1 MGLFLIG
8 ILVCP
13 LGELQEIYLYP
24 SAFIGSTGGEIPLLF
39 LNNEIN
45 ADWGPVLDWDHQD
58 DRRLQKEQINKWV
71 SPSVQYWADWM
82 FIIQSQCRE
91 LGAQDS
97 SWID

>member
-39 LNNEIN
+39 LNSEIN
-45 ADWGPVLDWDHQD
+45 ADWGLVLTEIPKMIEVC
-58 DRRLQKEQINKWV
+58 RRSRLISE
-71 SPSVQYWADWM
+71 
-82 FIIQSQCRE
+82 
-91 LGAQDS
+91 
-97 SWID
+97 